1 MSSSLIAG
9 TFNLVIFMSLLIVAN
24 WKMYG
29 DFLTFSSFTK
39 ELSANLVNVKA
50 DVEVVLCP
58 PFIACSKIVDCAPNI
73 KLGAQNCFYESE
85 GKYTGEVSAKML
97 YSCGCSY
104 VIVGHYERRSIFYE
118 SDYCVQLKAKSAID
132 AGLIPIICIGETLLD
147 RENGMLKNALLDQC
161 YNSFPK
167 HGEFV
172 IAYEPVWAIGSNTIP
187 SIDMITESLD
197 IIRSYD
203 SKSNIIYGGAVNQSN
218 IKDVIAINQLSGVL
232 VGSASLKVSSFCDI
246 IYGAVNVRQ
255 N

>member
-1 MSSSLIAG
+1 
-9 TFNLVIFMSLLIVAN
+9 MSLLIVAN

-39 ELSANLVNVKA
+39 ELSTNLINVKA
-50 DVEVVLCP
+50 DVEIVLCP
-58 PFIACSKIVDCAPNI
+58 PFIALPKIVDCIPNI
-73 KLGAQNCFYESE
+73 KLGAQNCFYEAE

-104 VIVGHYERRSIFYE
+104 VIVGHSERRNMFHE
-118 SDYCVQLKAKSAID
+118 SDHCVQLKANAAIN

-147 RENGMLKNALLDQC
+147 RESGMLKDVLLNQC

-167 HGEFV
+167 HGKFI
-172 IAYEPVWAIGSNTIP
+172 IAYEPVWAIGSNSIP
-187 SIDMITESLD
+187 SIDMIIESLN

-203 SKSNIIYGGAVNQSN
+203 STSEIIYGGAVSQNN
-218 IKDVIAINQLSGVL
+218 IKNVIDINQLSGVL
-232 VGSASLKVSSFCDI
+232 VGGASLRLDSFCNI
-246 IYGAVNVRQ
+246 IYGAINVRQ